1 MAAIGFLTA
10 IVGFFSFLLSTTSVV
25 DPLQFP
31 VIHSRV
37 AALFGTVASLAIMTV
52 GAQLPPH

>member
-1 MAAIGFLTA
+1 MAAIGVLTA
-10 IVGFFSFLLSTTSVV
+10 IVGFFSFLLSITSVV

>member
-10 IVGFFSFLLSTTSVV
+10 IVGFFSFFLSTTSVV

-31 VIHSRV
+31 VIHSR
-37 AALFGTVASLAIMTV
+37 AAAIFGTFASLAIMMV
-52 GAQLPPH
+52 GAQLTPH

>member
-1 MAAIGFLTA
+1 MAAIGVFTA
-10 IVGFFSFLLSTTSVV
+10 IIGFVSFFLSTTSVV

-37 AALFGTVASLAIMTV
+37 AAIFGTFASLAIMMV
-52 GAQLPPH
+52 GALLTPH

>member
-52 GAQLPPH
+52 GAQLTPH

>member
-10 IVGFFSFLLSTTSVV
+10 VVGFFSFLLSTTSVV

-31 VIHSRV
+31 FIHSRV
-37 AALFGTVASLAIMTV
+37 AAIFGTFASLAIMMV

>member
-37 AALFGTVASLAIMTV
+37 AALFGTVASLV
-52 GAQLPPH
+52 V